1 MRASAVLLG
10 PLAVALVLAASSGG
24 ALSPNVKGIYV
35 RSPQSAPCYAGEPC
49 DQPPQAAFLV
59 FTRSGHA
66 TRARL
71 GGDGTFAIRL
81 AEGLYRVSVLPGH
94 SWTVSPATLRVP
106 RAGVIHPRFAQ
117 RTTSLPAPG

>member
-1 MRASAVLLG
+1 MRTSAALLG
-10 PLAVALVLAASSGG
+10 LLAVTLAGATAASGT
-24 ALSPNVKGIYV
+24 LPPNVKGTFV
-35 RSPQSAPCYAGEPC
+35 RAPGVASCYPGEPC

-71 GGDGTFAIRL
+71 GGDGTFAVRL
-81 AEGLYRVSVLPGH
+81 ASGRYRVSVLPGH

-106 RAGVIHPRFAQ
+106 RVGVIHPRFVQ